1 MKAGYAWQ
9 KALAQMDSEYGDP
22 PRAIYR
28 VRTWQTGAALY
39 MGGNVLQFLSY
50 AFAAQS
56 LLLALSSVQFATN
69 LLFAWLME
77 HVPVPVRSIAG
88 AAIII
93 LSNLLLVIFS
103 SKSSVLLTAEELV
116 KLYR

>member
-1 MKAGYAWQ
+1 
-9 KALAQMDSEYGDP
+9 MDSEYGDP

-56 LLLALSSVQFATN
+56 LLLALC
-69 LLFAWLME
+69 
-77 HVPVPVRSIAG
+77 IAG